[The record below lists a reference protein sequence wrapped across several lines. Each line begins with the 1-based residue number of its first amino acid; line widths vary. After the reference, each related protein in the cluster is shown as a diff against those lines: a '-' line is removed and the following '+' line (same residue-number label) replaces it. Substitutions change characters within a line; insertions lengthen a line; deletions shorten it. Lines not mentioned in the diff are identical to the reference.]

1 MNAYQS
7 LSETFERTLLEDK
20 DYTSCTEDLKKCDQ
34 YYKSFCETF
43 PTISGQVN
51 SLEDVRSRYGG
62 FLQMLDEID
71 DTIYYLKLQNT
82 YLHPEVVANLE
93 YNNELK
99 QELTKFAASEE
110 FSSRKVRDFADLAKI
125 SQEEKEIIEAEILRD
140 VIKENPKEVK
150 EIETN
155 LKNSVKVEDKGKYGE
170 LFERTINQRRE
181 RNLKRETIRE
191 KTV

>member
-125 SQEEKEIIEAEILRD
+125 SQEEKE
-140 VIKENPKEVK
+140 NPKEVK